1 MLRETPEFSS
11 YQRVYSAIWPAVE
24 ELILHLQEICTQYAV
39 PLAVVD
45 GKVGLLGRCEA
56 VELHEGFELSRTLL
70 AGAEGQMPA
79 MGQLQLFDF
88 GLHLEDM

>member
-24 ELILHLQEICTQYAV
+24 ELILHLQEICIQYAV

-45 GKVGLLGRCEA
+45 GKVRLLGGCEA
-56 VELHEGFELSRTLL
+56 VELLEGLELPRTLL
-70 AGAEGQMPA
+70 AMAGGKDGNDGAA
-79 MGQLQLFDF
+79 AAV
-88 GLHLEDM
+88 

>member
-24 ELILHLQEICTQYAV
+24 ELILHLQEICIQYAV

-45 GKVGLLGRCEA
+45 GKVRLLGRCEVVEHQEDVAGTGRGQDACNGAAAA
-56 VELHEGFELSRTLL
+56 V
-70 AGAEGQMPA
+70 
-79 MGQLQLFDF
+79 
-88 GLHLEDM
+88 

>member
-24 ELILHLQEICTQYAV
+24 ELILHLQEICIQYAV

-45 GKVGLLGRCEA
+45 GKVRLCTRQRETCTLPSSASRCQGPYRC
-56 VELHEGFELSRTLL
+56 V
-70 AGAEGQMPA
+70 
-79 MGQLQLFDF
+79 
-88 GLHLEDM
+88 

>member
-24 ELILHLQEICTQYAV
+24 ELILHLQEICIQYAV

-45 GKVGLLGRCEA
+45 GKVRLCTRQRETCIIALC
-56 VELHEGFELSRTLL
+56 
-70 AGAEGQMPA
+70 PA
-79 MGQLQLFDF
+79 APADARDLTGCV
-88 GLHLEDM
+88 